1 MFAGLVSPWSVRCS
15 FDLVLGPEAEGSTRN
30 VDSGKRRSQG
40 RSVGGREA
48 NRVDSQCSKAFTR
61 EKDKIEKKPAP
72 LMYGDSSVITT
83 PIVYLINA
91 SQKSTSFHTFSH
103 FDTKTERLNIESAFS
118 KVNHSTKSIFLSFVT
133 YTTTLSFL
141 HLFTKKYFSKVLL
154 KSFRNIKYHSSKA

>member
-30 VDSGKRRSQG
+30 VDSGERRSKG

-141 HLFTKKYFSKVLL
+141 HLFTKNT
-154 KSFRNIKYHSSKA
+154 FRRCS